1 MLSPGLVWFPTHEE
15 LGGGGR
21 WSGPF
26 TYKAV
31 DNRQTQRGHGCLAT
45 ADPTQGRCHRGMA
58 SAHCAVCRAIHSF
71 IGNGPTITRCGS
83 QRAGTGTQVRRIHPQ
98 AVTVAPLSCY
108 QPATPPPPS
117 VVWKGR
123 NPP

>member
-45 ADPTQGRCHRGMA
+45 A
-58 SAHCAVCRAIHSF
+58 
-71 IGNGPTITRCGS
+71 GPTPHSAIAES
-83 QRAGTGTQVRRIHPQ
+83 ADASSSSSLNRARYTGNR
-98 AVTVAPLSCY
+98 
-108 QPATPPPPS
+108 
-117 VVWKGR
+117 
-123 NPP
+123 